1 MKATRIG
8 LVLPAILAALI
19 VQYTT
24 ATEEQCKIDCHS
36 SPRPV
41 GPTRPWDE
49 MDKMRNPLH
58 LTKPYP
64 HHVAYLDDQEGKYAF
79 AEFCD
84 LGCNFFFVSS
94 GASEAVIRPQQ
105 QRQQQQ
111 QQQQQQQVVNDS
123 TLDRCITQCDE
134 KFSYNITVAYNDLI
148 EIARLECRDGCQM
161 ALKRCQPGYYCL
173 QVSFNDDMDSSLLL
187 NGGDMIPCPAGTYR
201 ETSYE
206 ATTECLECPPN
217 YYREDLKGK
226 SPLDCSKC
234 PANTFSRRGSS
245 SIHDCIRCP
254 AGTFSVEA
262 GFCQCITPAACEEKQ
277 LPPPADAEKRDTVP
291 YIGLW

>member
-1 MKATRIG
+1 MKIARGTTAIIAVS
-8 LVLPAILAALI
+8 VL
-19 VQYTT
+19 QYTIG
-24 ATEEQCKIDCHS
+24 TEEQCKIDCHS

-49 MDKMRNPLH
+49 TDTLRNPLH

-64 HHVAYLDDQEGKYAF
+64 HHVAYLDDQEDKYAF

-84 LGCNFFFVSS
+84 LGCNYFFVSS
-94 GASEAVIRPQQ
+94 GAGEALINQQ
-105 QRQQQQ
+105 QHH
-111 QQQQQQQVVNDS
+111 QQQQVINDS
-123 TLDRCITQCDE
+123 TLHRCFAQCDE
-134 KFSYNITVAYNDLI
+134 KFSYNITVNYNDLI

-161 ALKRCQPGYYCL
+161 ALKRCQPGFYCL
-173 QVSFNDDMDSSLLL
+173 QVSFDGINRRALYT
-187 NGGDMIPCPAGTYR
+187 GGDMIPCPAGTYR

-206 ATTECLECPPN
+206 AITECLECPPN
-217 YYREDLKGK
+217 YYRENIKGT
-226 SPLDCSKC
+226 SPSDCSKC
-234 PANTFSRRGSS
+234 PSNTSSKRGSS
-245 SIHDCIRCP
+245 SVHDCIRCP

-291 YIGLW
+291 YIGRW